1 MPGPYSSLMVLRRRA
16 SPPPRRPPPG
26 PRFGLCLGWRR
37 GPMGG
42 VMVVYGPPITHSL
55 PPAVGASR
63 TSQFMIS
70 KGPAVAQS
78 EHLALWGARPSPPC
92 ADEHMVWDLS
102 DGRGLQ
108 NCPVRPCRLGVVS
121 GGNEDHKQAP
131 YPPPRPA
138 HTQPKPLPIP
148 APVAAGRVATGAHK
162 RSLTNATRATTA
174 RSGGLSAAPHPPDAL
189 GQPAPTLGGFTAASA
204 PSAPPSPRA
213 ARAVA
218 ARPRGGP

>member
-1 MPGPYSSLMVLRRRA
+1 MVLRRRA

-37 GPMGG
+37 GQMGG

-70 KGPAVAQS
+70 KVLPS
-78 EHLALWGARPSPPC
+78 LSPNTSLWALGGARPSPPC

-121 GGNEDHKQAP
+121 GGKEDHKQAP

-189 GQPAPTLGGFTAASA
+189 GQPAPTLRGFTAASA

-213 ARAVA
+213 TRAPGRTPER
-218 ARPRGGP
+218 RPII

>member
-63 TSQFMIS
+63 TSQFM
-70 KGPAVAQS
+70 
-78 EHLALWGARPSPPC
+78 PSLSPNTPHSGGRDRAPPC

-213 ARAVA
+213 TRAPGRTPER
-218 ARPRGGP
+218 RPII

>member
-1 MPGPYSSLMVLRRRA
+1 MRRA
-16 SPPPRRPPPG
+16 AAAPAAAGAPVWTVFGVEEGSDGRRDGSLWPSNHPLTATG
-26 PRFGLCLGWRR
+26 RR
-37 GPMGG
+37 GLTDVAVYDFKGSCRRSVRTPHSGG
-42 VMVVYGPPITHSL
+42 
-55 PPAVGASR
+55 R
-63 TSQFMIS
+63 
-70 KGPAVAQS
+70 
-78 EHLALWGARPSPPC
+78 RPSPPC

>member
-1 MPGPYSSLMVLRRRA
+1 
-16 SPPPRRPPPG
+16 
-26 PRFGLCLGWRR
+26 
-37 GPMGG
+37 
-42 VMVVYGPPITHSL
+42 
-55 PPAVGASR
+55 
-63 TSQFMIS
+63 
-70 KGPAVAQS
+70 
-78 EHLALWGARPSPPC
+78 
-92 ADEHMVWDLS
+92 MVWDLS

-213 ARAVA
+213 TRAPGRTPERRPINRVETRRRPAGCSPATRRAPPPPPARTGEALTAASRCRVA
-218 ARPRGGP
+218 RRLRWQQCSRRRRRVSPSGARPRV

>member
-1 MPGPYSSLMVLRRRA
+1 
-16 SPPPRRPPPG
+16 
-26 PRFGLCLGWRR
+26 
-37 GPMGG
+37 
-42 VMVVYGPPITHSL
+42 
-55 PPAVGASR
+55 
-63 TSQFMIS
+63 
-70 KGPAVAQS
+70 
-78 EHLALWGARPSPPC
+78 
-92 ADEHMVWDLS
+92 MVWDLS

-213 ARAVA
+213 ARAPGRTPERRPINRVETRRRPASSSPATRRVPPPPPARTGEALTAASRCRVA
-218 ARPRGGP
+218 RRLRWQQCSRRRRRVSPSGARPRV

>member
-1 MPGPYSSLMVLRRRA
+1 
-16 SPPPRRPPPG
+16 
-26 PRFGLCLGWRR
+26 
-37 GPMGG
+37 
-42 VMVVYGPPITHSL
+42 
-55 PPAVGASR
+55 
-63 TSQFMIS
+63 
-70 KGPAVAQS
+70 
-78 EHLALWGARPSPPC
+78 
-92 ADEHMVWDLS
+92 MVWDLS

-213 ARAVA
+213 TRAPGRTPERRPINRVETRRRPAGCSPATRRAPPPPPARTGEALPAASRCRVA
-218 ARPRGGP
+218 RRLRWQQCSRRRRRVAPSGARPRV

>member
-1 MPGPYSSLMVLRRRA
+1 
-16 SPPPRRPPPG
+16 
-26 PRFGLCLGWRR
+26 
-37 GPMGG
+37 
-42 VMVVYGPPITHSL
+42 
-55 PPAVGASR
+55 
-63 TSQFMIS
+63 
-70 KGPAVAQS
+70 
-78 EHLALWGARPSPPC
+78 
-92 ADEHMVWDLS
+92 MVWDLS

-213 ARAVA
+213 ARAPGRTPERRPINRVETRRRPAGCSPATRRAPPPPPARTGEALTAASRCRVA
-218 ARPRGGP
+218 RRLRWQQCSRRRRRVSPSGARPRV